1 MDLAGAGLGGGVD
14 ITYAEATI
22 LHIVR
27 MQDRPKSLTTI
38 ARLLNRDDTPNIQY
52 GLRKLSKAGLIAKTR
67 DPARKTFLYSA
78 TELGVRVTDAYA
90 EIRREVL
97 VPLTD
102 AIESAEERMQGAADF
117 LQIMTGLYD
126 AAGRVAAT
134 YQQDRPNA
142 NSRHGAA
149 RPGREGARPAARPN
163 DPRHPRHRRHRA
175 PRRGRL
181 ERGRLPATARSRRRG
196 YRCRAGQTASTLP
209 ALRRARGRER

>member
-1 MDLAGAGLGGGVD
+1 MVKAGKSIEEPILNRFWHLSQSPREMALTELEYAGMRMLEAFGRWTSQGLASGGGVD

-52 GLRKLSKAGLIAKTR
+52 GLRKLSKAGMIAKTR

-149 RPGREGARPAARPN
+149 PARPGG
-163 DPRHPRHRRHRA
+163 
-175 PRRGRL
+175 
-181 ERGRLPATARSRRRG
+181 SK
-196 YRCRAGQTASTLP
+196 ASGP
-209 ALRRARGRER
+209 SK